1 MLSDVYKL
9 FSAADTGTHAHT
21 NFSFFSSIVID

>member
-1 MLSDVYKL
+1 MLSDVYEL

-21 NFSFFSSIVID
+21 NFSFFFIYSH